1 MSSKNRFR
9 FLQTLA
15 FRLTLWYAGIF
26 SISAGVVFLI
36 VYFLLTSIMLNS
48 IDQELLSRSKEL
60 TSLFNV
66 NGIGAVNRV
75 VSVEAQAAGEKKI
88 FVRLLYPNGT
98 TFSSSNMSYW
108 QDIAISRNALAE
120 LAKNGEP
127 RFETIAIPNRK
138 HQVRILYSI
147 IGPATL
153 LQLGQS
159 MENQTRLFEAFQ
171 KIFLSVMI
179 PLIFVSAFIGWF
191 MARRA
196 TKGVEEVTQTA
207 RFISQGAMDE
217 RVPLYQRDDEI
228 FQLAVTFNHM
238 LDRIQALVNNIK
250 EISDNIAH
258 DLRSPITR
266 IRGLAE
272 VTLTTANSQNEFEAM
287 AASTIEECDRL
298 LDMINTML
306 VISKTEA
313 GVQKADF
320 QELDM
325 GKVLQ
330 QACELFTPMAEDK
343 GQNLAC
349 HLNGNSRMKGDL
361 AMIQRMVANLI
372 DNAIKYTP
380 SGGEVNLRMWPSPD
394 NHTICID
401 VTDTGVGIS
410 EEDLPYIFDRFYRCD
425 RSRSLSGTGLGLSL
439 VKAVAESHGGTIVVS
454 STLDGGSTFS
464 LTLPKIE

>member
-1 MSSKNRFR
+1 MSSKNRFK

-15 FRLTLWYAGIF
+15 FRLTLGYAGIF
-26 SISAGVVFLI
+26 SISAGVVFFLF
-36 VYFLLTSIMLNS
+36 YFLLTSIMLGG

-66 NGIGAVNRV
+66 NGIAAVNRV

-108 QDIAISRNALAE
+108 KDIGISRNALGE
-120 LAKNGEP
+120 LAKNGDP
-127 RFETIAIPNRK
+127 RFETISIPNRK

-159 MENQTRLFEAFQ
+159 MENHTRLFEAFQ
-171 KIFLSVMI
+171 KIFLFVMI
-179 PLIFVSAFIGWF
+179 PLIFFSALIGWF

-196 TKGVEEVTQTA
+196 TKGVEEVTKTA

-217 RVPLYQRDDEI
+217 RVPLHQRDDEI
-228 FQLAVTFNHM
+228 DQLAVTFNHM
-238 LDRIQALVNNIK
+238 LDRIQALVINIK

-272 VTLTTANSQNEFEAM
+272 VTLTTANSQTEFEIM

-313 GVQKADF
+313 GVQKTDF
-320 QELDM
+320 QDVDM
-325 GKVLQ
+325 ALVLK

-343 GQNLAC
+343 GLKLAC
-349 HLNGNSRMKGDL
+349 HLNGKSLIKGDL

-380 SGGEVNLRMWPSPD
+380 SGGQVDLRMGSD
-394 NHTICID
+394 HQAVCVD
-401 VTDTGVGIS
+401 VSDTGIGIS
-410 EEDLPYIFDRFYRCD
+410 EQDLPRIFDRFYRCD
-425 RSRSLSGTGLGLSL
+425 QSRSLSGTGLGLSL
-439 VKAVAESHGGTIVVS
+439 VKAVAESHGGNIIVS
-454 STLDGGSTFS
+454 SIPGRGSTFL
-464 LTLPKIE
+464 LTLPQKG